1 MTTIRL
7 HDINKTYEMEKT
19 GPTRTYGD
27 RPSFVTSLG
36 FGRPKDTRRAGPLN
50 SGKLPEP
57 PRPQALS
64 HVTLEIR
71 SGETMG
77 ILGPSGCGKT
87 TLLKV
92 IAGLIQPDSGTI
104 TYDGEDVTNVLPGE
118 RRIGIVF
125 QDYALYPHML
135 SEQNIGFFFQMHNR
149 AEEIPE
155 RVKQVSAIMGIGFD
169 QLLSRKPP
177 TLSGGERQRVAVAR
191 CIARDPRIFLFD
203 EPLSNLDAKLRTQ
216 TRIELKRLLDRFRV
230 TSVYVTHD
238 QIEAIALCDRLA
250 LMRDGQIQ
258 QVGPYIRL
266 IEQPVNTFVA
276 GFLGIPPMNL
286 FEGYW
291 TQTGWQ
297 GRAFEWPL
305 PPEQRQTAGRHGVL
319 GVRPEQV
326 TIAADAP
333 LSGTVSLIEPLVSER
348 VVLVHLGI
356 GQSMCVARVP
366 HESPASAVRLDETVH
381 FGFDSA
387 RLMLF
392 DGLSGKRL

>member
-7 HDINKTYEMEKT
+7 YDISKSYEPGKIE
-19 GPTRTYGD
+19 PARANESRRDLVID
-27 RPSFVTSLG
+27 RSS
-36 FGRPKDTRRAGPLN
+36 GRPNVSRQTGSPNAE
-50 SGKLPEP
+50 KLPDSSP
-57 PRPQALS
+57 PQALS
-64 HVTLEIR
+64 HVNLEIR
-71 SGETMG
+71 AGETMG

-92 IAGLIQPDSGTI
+92 IAGLIQPDSGMI
-104 TYDGEDVTNVLPGE
+104 TYDGEDMTDVPPGE

-135 SEQNIGFFFQMHNR
+135 SQQNIGFFFQMHKR
-149 AEEIPE
+149 AEEIPQ
-155 RVKQVSAIMGIGFD
+155 RVKEVSAIMGIGFD

-230 TSVYVTHD
+230 TGVYVTHD
-238 QIEAIALCDRLA
+238 QVEAIALCDRLA
-250 LMRDGQIQ
+250 LLRDGQIQ
-258 QVGPYIRL
+258 QVGSYMRL
-266 IEQPVNTFVA
+266 IEQPINTFVA

-326 TIAADAP
+326 TISADGP
-333 LSGTVSLIEPLVSER
+333 LSGTVSLLEPLVSER
-348 VVLVHLGI
+348 VVLVHLEI
-356 GQSMCVARVP
+356 GKTTCVVRVP
-366 HESPASAVRLDETVH
+366 HELPASAVHLGETVH
-381 FGFDSA
+381 FGFGSA
-387 RLMLF
+387 QLVLF